1 MPRRILEA
9 IEVTTAISV
18 FGYMT
23 LRAHWNYLGVT
34 SMAGM
39 GIDRYLMEVYSI
51 VVGELPYALLIA
63 AVIAGVVLPMRWLFR
78 AARDRMQRLDAFARR
93 VEMRMRQ
100 GLDVVILILL
110 AIAQVQ
116 LLKAVSGTCRN
127 DVVLGDLKTHVAHR
141 CYEAEPRLVL
151 FHAIVLLCIIAGLV
165 YRNAPEARRRRIVAI
180 AAVLIA
186 LQLPTLYGMSVK
198 ARLYPGAR
206 IVMASTKDSIPGLLM
221 LQTTEFV
228 ELWTVRD
235 GRGEM
240 VVVPRENIGSM
251 TAVDLRD
258 IFTVAQTVGR
268 NPATLAKACGVE

>member
-1 MPRRILEA
+1 MSRRILEA

-34 SMAGM
+34 SMVGV

-63 AVIAGVVLPMRWLFR
+63 VVIAGVVLPLRWFFS
-78 AARDRMQRLDAFARR
+78 AARNRMQRIDTFARR
-93 VEMRMRQ
+93 VEVRARR
-100 GLDVVILILL
+100 GLPIVILILL

-116 LLKAVSGTCRN
+116 LLKEASGTCRN
-127 DVVLGDLKTHVAHR
+127 DVVLGDLKTHLAHR
-141 CYEAEPRLVL
+141 CYDAEPRLVL
-151 FHAIVLLCIIAGLV
+151 FHAIVLLCVIAGLV
-165 YRNAPEARRRRIVAI
+165 YRHAPEARLQRMTAI

-186 LQLPTLYGMSVK
+186 LQLPMLYGMSVK

-206 IVMASTKDSIPGLLM
+206 IVMAPAKDSIAGLLM

-228 ELWTVRD
+228 ELWTVRN

-240 VVVPRENIGSM
+240 VVVPRENIATL

-258 IFTVAQTVGR
+258 IFTVAQTVAR
-268 NPATLAKACGVE
+268 SPEALAKACGVE